1 MQNCCTHQKSHHG
14 TSSCICP
21 SLWSKAKK
29 IRLLEEELE
38 IMEDRTGDIKT
49 LIEELKAEQ

>member
-1 MQNCCTHQKSHHG
+1 MHHCCSTQKHPHNPA
-14 TSSCICP
+14 SCVCP
-21 SLWSKAKK
+21 NLLSKAGK

-38 IMEDRTGDIKT
+38 IMEDKTGAIKT